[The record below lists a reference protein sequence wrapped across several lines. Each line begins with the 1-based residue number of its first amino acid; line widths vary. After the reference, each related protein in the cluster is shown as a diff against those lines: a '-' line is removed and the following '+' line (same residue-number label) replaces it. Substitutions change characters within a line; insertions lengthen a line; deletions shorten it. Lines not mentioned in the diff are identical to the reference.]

1 MAKDSE
7 QRSYSVEEMMEH
19 LQKGKRQG
27 SESPNKEVVT
37 RPDGSQV
44 TRVRKRKRRTE
55 QSKRKAKPVRQRK
68 YGLYSI
74 VVLILLTVVGGISI
88 ITMVA
93 RFNSKGFREGI
104 AASIASTAGAVVA
117 EVLGAWVER

>member
-93 RFNSKGFREGI
+93 RFNSKGFRE
-104 AASIASTAGAVVA
+104 
-117 EVLGAWVER
+117 